1 MKAGEWL
8 YLCVAHGN
16 NVGGHV
22 QCCAIDYIVHT
33 LDSATALL
41 NSTRV
46 FPSRLSVPPSSY
58 RHFSSLAR
66 RLSRIFAHAFYH
78 HRELFSHAEAESS
91 LYARFLALSQ
101 QHSLVPPELLVIPL
115 EGLDPNH
122 SDERMDPPDE
132 YERNP
137 GSPQSAIEPG
147 EGTFIPNP
155 AHERPVPQSRQLFD
169 DGSTGEDAH
178 DSNEDLEEPDL
189 PEEPASE
196 ELEPGEESEHGDHDS
211 IEPSV
216 EVVTENAGSTEQHE
230 ETQDSNDFDGTAT
243 GHSVKEVPEEPEL
256 GTASE
261 QSNGE
266 TKPAEDTTES
276 PSEQPEDARSASPHE
291 NGAPT
296 HESEPAPKEDLEPNK
311 EA

>member
-78 HRELFSHAEAESS
+78 HRELFSQAEAESS
-91 LYARFLALSQ
+91 LYARFLSLSH

-115 EGLDPNH
+115 EGLQPNH
-122 SDERMDPPDE
+122 ANEHTDTLGE
-132 YERNP
+132 YEHEP
-137 GSPQSAIEPG
+137 GSPQTAIEADG
-147 EGTFIPNP
+147 GTFLPGY
-155 AHERPVPQSRQLFD
+155 AHERPAPQSRQLFD
-169 DGSTGEDAH
+169 DGSTGVD
-178 DSNEDLEEPDL
+178 DSNEEYL
-189 PEEPASE
+189 
-196 ELEPGEESEHGDHDS
+196 
-211 IEPSV
+211 
-216 EVVTENAGSTEQHE
+216 
-230 ETQDSNDFDGTAT
+230 
-243 GHSVKEVPEEPEL
+243 EEPEL
-256 GTASE
+256 SE
-261 QSNGE
+261 ESGPEESEPAELGQHDAHESAEATTTEVHDDDGSTEELKQPDHVEGSADADDSSAGSLVREVPSELTVEKEPSNGE
-266 TKPAEDTTES
+266 ANPGEDTQ
-276 PSEQPEDARSASPHE
+276 PSEQPDDARPASPHE
-291 NGAPT
+291 NGGPT
-296 HESEPAPKEDLEPNK
+296 HEGESAPKEDPEQHK
-311 EA
+311 EI